1 MNKSFIV
8 AESKFG
14 KLKSSLK
21 LFCDKDS
28 IWRLKT
34 RLNQLI
40 TFSYNNKCPILLRSQ
55 SHFTML
61 VILKIHEKTYH
72 SGVGV
77 TLSNIREL
85 YWIVKGRQ
93 VVKKVLRKCVLC
105 KVVQGQTITPPETPY
120 LPSFRINCN
129 HAFEHVGVDYAG
141 PIFYKNVNKQST
153 ELLKCY
159 ILLITCA
166 VTRAIHIEVTPDV
179 GSYSLKLA
187 LIRFFSRR
195 GVSKFVISDNF
206 KSFKSIEIKDFLRKK
221 DIKWEFILEKSPW
234 WGGFYERLIGIT
246 KLCLKKCMGK
256 SRLTYDETVTFSIE
270 AESIVN
276 SRPLTYVDDD
286 PNNDV
291 LTPSQL
297 VYGRKLNDKCFT
309 YNTDI
314 TDPEELRTLARK
326 VESTKDY
333 FYKRLE
339 KEYLLSLQER
349 CYSNRIE
356 NECTLV
362 IGDVVLIKEENKSR
376 MLWRKGLV
384 TKLIKGKDNLIR
396 GAKLKVYQPSLSKCT
411 HINRPLQLL
420 VPFEVTQERTPD
432 GKEITNRT
440 DNSIEKLVKPRHLAA
455 QNADILRRLTT
466 EDE

>member
-1 MNKSFIV
+1 
-8 AESKFG
+8 
-14 KLKSSLK
+14 
-21 LFCDKDS
+21 
-28 IWRLKT
+28 
-34 RLNQLI
+34 
-40 TFSYNNKCPILLRSQ
+40 
-55 SHFTML
+55 ML
-61 VILKIHEKTYH
+61 VIWKIHEKTYH

-93 VVKKVLRKCVLC
+93 VIKKVLRKCVLC

-129 HAFEHVGVDYAG
+129 HAFELVGVDYAG
-141 PIFYKNVNKQST
+141 FIFYKNVNKQST

-187 LIRFFSRR
+187 LIRFFPRR

-234 WGGFYERLIGIT
+234 WGGFYERLIGIK

-256 SRLTYDETVTFSIE
+256 SRLTYDEIVTFSIE
-270 AESIVN
+270 AESIIN
-276 SRPLTYVDDD
+276 LRPLTYVDDD
-286 PNNDV
+286 PNSDV
-291 LTPSQL
+291 LTPIQL

-333 FYKRLE
+333 FYKRFE
-339 KEYLLSLQER
+339 KEYFLSLQER

-362 IGDVVLIKEENKSR
+362 IGDVVLIKEENKSS

-396 GAKLKVYQPSLSKCT
+396 GAELKVYQPSLSKCT
-411 HINRPLQLL
+411 DIN
-420 VPFEVTQERTPD
+420 
-432 GKEITNRT
+432 
-440 DNSIEKLVKPRHLAA
+440 
-455 QNADILRRLTT
+455 
-466 EDE
+466 